1 METEMLLFF
10 RDENRTYEK
19 ATKLKIIGEL
29 EKVFSEFKSKYDTVL
44 IQIPGFNEIDQFVNQ
59 DCNRFTFIGNNSASY
74 IIVVFEENEITI
86 SDIHEPWNS
95 VGDKLSAE
103 FFQRFYLSKYSDKH
117 TENESPLDFLLK
129 AEKCNNALN
138 EICRDQI
145 NYLQKEDYVNW
156 LDKHEYLKD
165 EHYSFSFYPFPKLE
179 NFNNLFF
186 KLNQFKYYVELTED
200 CIKANNEFNEIDI
213 SEEEELIKW
222 LIKFESLGNKM
233 NCISETSLNNDE
245 NEEEFET
252 GFVTAHED
260 FKIKIPISD
269 FKSVLEFAGNFFNP
283 YLRIYAKYIEANE
296 LEVNKNLNED
306 IEVFLD
312 LKSLYELVKRIEMP
326 IDCNEKN

>member
-1 METEMLLFF
+1 MLSFVMDEIVIYTE
-10 RDENRTYEK
+10 K
-19 ATKLKIIGEL
+19 IKLSTIGKL
-29 EKVFSEFKSKYDTVL
+29 EKVFSEFESKHDTAL

-59 DCNRFTFIGNNSASY
+59 DCNRFSFIGNNSVSY

-179 NFNNLFF
+179 NFNNLCF

-200 CIKANNEFNEIDI
+200 CIKANNEFNDIDI
-213 SEEEELIKW
+213 SEEEELIEW
-222 LIKFESLGNKM
+222 LIKFETLGNKM
-233 NCISETSLNNDE
+233 DCIFETTLNKYE

-260 FKIKIPISD
+260 FKLKVSLAD
-269 FKSVLEFAGNFFNP
+269 FKHVLKFIDNFFTP
-283 YLRIYAKYIEANE
+283 YWRFFEKYSEESAPEINETQNENIEISKA
-296 LEVNKNLNED
+296 V
-306 IEVFLD
+306 
-312 LKSLYELVKRIEMP
+312 KSLYELVS
-326 IDCNEKN
+326 EKKK